1 MFAIIKTLAG
11 YMVMNAETG
20 DYVND
25 ENGDNTF
32 DDIKDAERILNAI
45 QILSALEN
53 KHTTK
58 DILQLVLA
66 LESAICLAQE
76 NAPDMIDDQ
85 DFTDRLNALQGVLAD
100 WKGV

>member
-45 QILSALEN
+45 QILSALGN

-58 DILQLVLA
+58 DVLQLVSA
-66 LESAICLAQE
+66 LESAIRLAQE
-76 NAPDMIDDQ
+76 NAPDMIDDEN
-85 DFTDRLNALQGVLAD
+85 FTDRLNALQGVLAD
-100 WKGV
+100 WSDA